1 MDFKRD
7 KEAQGGRGQVSVIE
21 SLRAEV
27 KQKDDEISRL
37 FAEIIQKDSYPECNG
52 DGFVGLPSI
61 VDGL

>member
-37 FAEIIQKDSYPECNG
+37 FAEIIQKR
-52 DGFVGLPSI
+52 
-61 VDGL
+61 